1 MARKYEVI
9 FWQDENG
16 YSESQEYIYKL
27 KEKSLKSKDARI
39 KLNKIV
45 EYIDIL
51 ETFGTQVGEPYIKH
65 LEGELYELRPIRDR
79 FFFFYKQENKY
90 IILNHFVK
98 MTQKTPRILSSAFI
112 AFSSCKSFVSVSLST
127 FTSNALS
134 HLRAKRMNLIQ

>member
-1 MARKYEVI
+1 MKRQYEVI

-27 KEKSLKSKDARI
+27 KEKSQKSKDARI

-45 EYIDIL
+45 EYLDIL
-51 ETFGTQVGEPYIKH
+51 ETYGTQVGEPYIKH

-98 MTQKTPRILSSAFI
+98 MTQKTPRREIEKAL
-112 AFSSCKSFVSVSLST
+112 KLMQ
-127 FTSNALS
+127 NAIE
-134 HLRAKRMNLIQ
+134 RNL

>member
-1 MARKYEVI
+1 MERKYEVI
-9 FWQDENG
+9 FWQDKNG
-16 YSESQEYIYKL
+16 FSESQEYIYKL
-27 KEKSLKSKDARI
+27 KEKSKKSKDARI

-90 IILNHFVK
+90 IILNHFAK
-98 MTQKTPRILSSAFI
+98 MTQKTPRREIEKAL
-112 AFSSCKSFVSVSLST
+112 KLMQ
-127 FTSNALS
+127 NAIE
-134 HLRAKRMNLIQ
+134 RNL